1 MKASSRNLREMKTSF
16 RNLRE
21 NVKTISRNLREI
33 EFVKIMKSSFRN
45 LREIEYPKC
54 FGTILHFGGAIY
66 SVIHIS
72 IHPSKELC
80 SKMAPGEVGVSLP

>member
-21 NVKTISRNLREI
+21 CLKTFSRNLREI

-54 FGTILHFGGAIY
+54 FGTILHYGGAIY
-66 SVIHIS
+66 LVN
-72 IHPSKELC
+72 KD
-80 SKMAPGEVGVSLP
+80 VSLMTL

>member
-21 NVKTISRNLREI
+21 CLKTFSRNLREI

-54 FGTILHFGGAIY
+54 FGTILDSY
-66 SVIHIS
+66 SKRIRQKCYQYLIN
-72 IHPSKELC
+72 
-80 SKMAPGEVGVSLP
+80 

>member
-54 FGTILHFGGAIY
+54 FGTILQYGGIY
-66 SVIHIS
+66 LVN
-72 IHPSKELC
+72 KD
-80 SKMAPGEVGVSLP
+80 VSLMIL

>member
-33 EFVKIMKSSFRN
+33 EFEKIMKSSFRN

-54 FGTILHFGGAIY
+54 FGTILHYGGAIY
-66 SVIHIS
+66 LVH
-72 IHPSKELC
+72 KDD
-80 SKMAPGEVGVSLP
+80 SLMTL

>member
-21 NVKTISRNLREI
+21 NVKTISINLR

-54 FGTILHFGGAIY
+54 FGTILHYGGAIY
-66 SVIHIS
+66 LVH
-72 IHPSKELC
+72 KDD
-80 SKMAPGEVGVSLP
+80 SLMTL